1 MADLTIPQRLALGL
15 TAAHAGVF
23 IQWKFRVG
31 TKTDILASYGPDIN
45 SVADAPLA
53 LMPAWAAH
61 LVVAMTDYSEPN
73 ALAPFALKLN
83 AILTTNPTDV
93 QWATAKT
100 AFLASLHTMAR
111 AAATSI
117 QSKPYPPY
125 WKRIL
130 ALNAKTPLATIH
142 RTSAQAGAAR
152 GRGVAVAWSTRT
164 PAPPRAPGVPWLG
177 QTEEL
182 SAKYAARCLARVL
195 LWSLSAGDDSVARA
209 FAAFTRASVAAQGF
223 PEGSAGKTVPMST
236 MRVFRGVATAR
247 AVTAL
252 WAAL

>member
-1 MADLTIPQRLALGL
+1 VADLTIPERLAFGL

-45 SVADAPLA
+45 SVADVPSA

-61 LVVAMTDYSEPN
+61 LIAAMTDYSEPN
-73 ALAPFALKLN
+73 ALTPLALKLN
-83 AILTTNPTDV
+83 AILTANPTGA

-111 AAATSI
+111 TAATSI
-117 QSKPYPPY
+117 QPKPYPRY
-125 WKRIL
+125 WKMIL

-152 GRGVAVAWSTRT
+152 GRGVASAWDTRT
-164 PAPPRAPGVPWLG
+164 PAPPRAPGVPPMG

-209 FAAFTRASVAAQGF
+209 FGAFTRASVAAQGF
-223 PEGSAGKTVPMST
+223 PEGSAGKTLPMVT
-236 MRVFRGVATAR
+236 MRVFRGIATAQ

-252 WAAL
+252 WGAL